1 MPKAVIF
8 DMDGVLVDS
17 GPAHHESWQVVARK
31 HGLEISQATFVG
43 TFGRPGRDIIRMLF
57 NSPDAATAT
66 AIDEEKEAAY
76 RDLVRGRVPF
86 MPGCRAA
93 LETLHAAGFRV
104 AVASSAPPE
113 NLALILDEGDLRPLL
128 SATVHGF
135 DIEHGKPAPDCF
147 LLAAERMGVAPRD
160 CVVVEDAL
168 VGVRAGVAAGMQV
181 IGFLGGH
188 PAEALREVG
197 AAKIVARLDEVTPAL
212 VQALLAPR
220 Q

>member
-1 MPKAVIF
+1 MSKAVIF

-17 GPAHHESWQVVARK
+17 GAAHHESWQVVARK
-31 HGLEISQATFVG
+31 QNLQISAETFAN
-43 TFGRPGRDIIRMLF
+43 TFGRPSRDIIRMLF

-86 MPGCRAA
+86 MPGCRKAI
-93 LETLHAAGFRV
+93 ETLHAAGLRI
-104 AVASSAPPE
+104 AVASSAPPA
-113 NLALILDEGDLRPLL
+113 NLDLILDEGDLRPLL

-147 LLAAERMGVAPRD
+147 LLAANRMGVAPRD
-160 CVVVEDAL
+160 CVVVEDSL
-168 VGVRAGVAAGMQV
+168 VGVRAGVAAGMRV

-188 PAEALREVG
+188 PAEALLDAG
-197 AAKIVARLDEVTPAL
+197 AVKLVARLEEITPAL
-212 VQALLAPR
+212 VHGLLAGR